1 MKSVAVS
8 EDLKNA
14 SSHFAFGKNW
24 HSFAKT
30 ITDDTIL
37 DAVDGLS
44 RLLSREDLEG
54 ASFLDIGCGSGLSM
68 LAAKRLGAGKAG
80 GVDIDPDSVR
90 TAEALLAAY
99 LPSESWTVRQK
110 SIFDLEPRYDGF
122 HDIVYSWGVLHHTGD
137 MWPAIEK
144 AAALVGPGG
153 YLALAIYSKTPL
165 CGLWGWEKRL
175 YSKSPAALCAAIR
188 LFYKTAYIAGLA
200 ATGRNPLTY
209 IRGYRSNRGM
219 DWHHDVHDW
228 LGGHPYT
235 SASPGEVKAF
245 LERLGFSTV
254 RSLEKPARLLGLFG
268 THCNEYVFR
277 RRSGSVQHDSGI
289 RRK

>member
-1 MKSVAVS
+1 MFRCFQ
-8 EDLKNA
+8 NA

-68 LAAKRLGAGKAG
+68 LAAKRTLEKAKG
-80 GVDIDPDSVR
+80 RRRDIDPDFGGDGGSLAR
-90 TAEALLAAY
+90 AAY

-165 CGLWGWEKRL
+165 CGLWGMGKASL
-175 YSKSPAALCAAIR
+175 FQVPAALCAAIR
-188 LFYKTAYIAGLA
+188 LFY
-200 ATGRNPLTY
+200 RPLTSPVWPP
-209 IRGYRSNRGM
+209 RGVTHLPISADTAPTAAWTGTT
-219 DWHHDVHDW
+219 
-228 LGGHPYT
+228 T
-235 SASPGEVKAF
+235 STIG
-245 LERLGFSTV
+245 
-254 RSLEKPARLLGLFG
+254 
-268 THCNEYVFR
+268 
-277 RRSGSVQHDSGI
+277 
-289 RRK
+289 